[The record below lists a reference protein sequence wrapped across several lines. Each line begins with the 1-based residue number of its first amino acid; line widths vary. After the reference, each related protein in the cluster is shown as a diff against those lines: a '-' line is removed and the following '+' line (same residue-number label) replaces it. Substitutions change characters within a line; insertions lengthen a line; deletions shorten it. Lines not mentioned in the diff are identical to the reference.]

1 MRRPRSPIGAGRWR
15 GWWLVLAC
23 CLLLLSLT
31 KASVDSG
38 SESGADLSPTTSSA
52 GLSDG
57 GDVELLL
64 EEGEEEGGE
73 EAVVERE
80 EPVLIVAT
88 VVRAC
93 LPISTTHYYHS
104 VRSTSVSFTHQG
116 DRYEDCVAGHQGLG
130 SPSPAQPL
138 HARSPVYVTSAFH
151 AHIIFSQAR
160 RFIQPS

>member
-1 MRRPRSPIGAGRWR
+1 MGAGRWR

-23 CLLLLSLT
+23 CLLLLSLA

-38 SESGADLSPTTSSA
+38 SESDADLSPTTSSA

-64 EEGEEEGGE
+64 EEVGEEEGGE

-88 VVRAC
+88 VVRAFH
-93 LPISTTHYYHS
+93 LPFSTPFNTTTPCNASRYHS
-104 VRSTSVSFTHQG
+104 RIRGIGMRTV
-116 DRYEDCVAGHQGLG
+116 
-130 SPSPAQPL
+130 
-138 HARSPVYVTSAFH
+138 
-151 AHIIFSQAR
+151 
-160 RFIQPS
+160 